1 MKLQATTIE
10 FQHQAKEMMLHTI
23 NKLKEQNQNM
33 TELLQDKENSK
44 KQQTK
49 NALF

>member
-23 NKLKEQNQNM
+23 NNLKEQNNKIV
-33 TELLQDKENSK
+33 E
-44 KQQTK
+44 
-49 NALF
+49 